1 MRIKKFIH
9 KSPFYVDVI
18 LDGKWI
24 CQLQYTKKGFPE
36 ITGGGEIKEFHRYA
50 DIRTFVEE
58 RRPSLAGK
66 LYECEI
72 TEQRVWR

>member
-1 MRIKKFIH
+1 MRVKKFIH

-24 CQLQYTKKGFPE
+24 RQLQYTKHGFCQVTE
-36 ITGGGEIKEFHRYA
+36 QGTIEESHRYA
-50 DIRTFVEE
+50 DIRAFVEE
-58 RRPSLAGK
+58 RCPSLADK
-66 LYECEI
+66 LFECEI

>member
-1 MRIKKFIH
+1 MRVKKFIH

-24 CQLQYTKKGFPE
+24 CQLQYAKHGFSQMTE
-36 ITGGGEIKEFHRYA
+36 QGVIEESHRYA
-50 DIRTFVEE
+50 DIRAFVEE
-58 RRPSLAGK
+58 RRLSLKGK

>member
-1 MRIKKFIH
+1 MRVKKFIH

-18 LDGKWI
+18 LDGKFI
-24 CQLQYTKKGFPE
+24 CQLQYTKHGFPQMTE
-36 ITGGGEIKEFHRYA
+36 QGVIEESHRYA
-50 DIRTFVEE
+50 DIREFVEE

-72 TEQRVWR
+72 TEQRVWK